1 MCRFCSGIL
10 GNCKKNELK
19 DYNSCERG
27 IGPLYMRNGKRA
39 KHQGQLLSPAPLGTP
54 RWATAVT
61 RRHRSGLWALG
72 SGLSGPL
79 RAGAVYP
86 RLSLAG
92 CTGVDGVWVYCAGVW
107 VYVLMCYPAPVYHS
121 ARRSAAIPTP
131 IASILHGDSPMAF
144 ALNPSLSRGQRPHTQ
159 C

>member
-1 MCRFCSGIL
+1 MCVCVCVCRFCSGIL

-72 SGLSGPL
+72 SGLWALWAIKG
-79 RAGAVYP
+79 G
-86 RLSLAG
+86 G
-92 CTGVDGVWVYCAGVW
+92 GI
-107 VYVLMCYPAPVYHS
+107 
-121 ARRSAAIPTP
+121 SAAFIGRV
-131 IASILHGDSPMAF
+131 HGCRWCVGVLCWCVGVCVDVLPCPCISLRT
-144 ALNPSLSRGQRPHTQ
+144 ALGRYSHANCIYITWG
-159 C
+159 